1 MNKCVTDCVVLV
13 TADPPEYTYLYSI
26 PAALF
31 IGGYLAGNAYGYS
44 DIHQLAYL
52 GSSLCCIGAI
62 SGLSTQGGA
71 RAGNALGT
79 YKLFCIFD
87 FQCKVHD
94 LLPIILYLQSIS
106 VRRLEVFVM
115 Y

>member
-1 MNKCVTDCVVLV
+1 MLFA
-13 TADPPEYTYLYSI
+13 TADPPEYTYLYGI
-26 PAALF
+26 PGALF
-31 IGGYLAGNAYGYS
+31 IGSYLAGNAYGYP

-79 YKLFCIFD
+79 
-87 FQCKVHD
+87 
-94 LLPIILYLQSIS
+94 
-106 VRRLEVFVM
+106 
-115 Y
+115 

>member
-1 MNKCVTDCVVLV
+1 MNKCLTECIIFVS
-13 TADPPEYTYLYSI
+13 ADPPEYTYLYSI

-79 YKLFCIFD
+79 YKLLF
-87 FQCKVHD
+87 
-94 LLPIILYLQSIS
+94 
-106 VRRLEVFVM
+106 
-115 Y
+115 